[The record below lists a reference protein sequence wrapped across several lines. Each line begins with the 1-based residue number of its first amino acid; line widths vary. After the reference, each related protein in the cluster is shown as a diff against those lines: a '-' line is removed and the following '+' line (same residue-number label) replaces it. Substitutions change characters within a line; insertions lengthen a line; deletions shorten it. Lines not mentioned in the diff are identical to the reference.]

1 MHRLLK
7 MLLAF
12 ALITCLPIPC
22 CAQSAS
28 EKKAAQKAELKAE
41 LKAEELKNDASYI
54 CGEGWGDTYSS
65 ADQAALNDLIS
76 KISLHVSNSFQINEE
91 ELNTN
96 SGFDSKTAVTSVMNS
111 YAQATLTNT
120 NNLVISNA
128 PQTHVLR
135 YIKSSEVIKI
145 FDERKEK
152 VFDYV
157 RSAMRAEEKAK
168 IDDALR
174 NYYWAFA
181 MVRSLQYPNSVKM
194 DIDGEQRLLVTWI
207 PQQIEEIMSNL
218 STQIASKDGNDINL
232 FIKYK
237 NEPVTSIDYTYFDGQ
252 TWSNLYS
259 AKDGMGIVELRPGV
273 DVNSLQLKYEYEYA
287 DQCQIDKELESVMQ
301 LFKGTPFKNASVYI
315 SNLDK
320 KSAVSSEAR
329 KEFEK
334 SVKTES
340 AANLETLSKVND
352 EKQLAGIMNRV
363 VNAIKTRQ
371 YDSVNDCFSAD
382 GLEMYKKLLNYGQA
396 RLLGNPQFSF
406 YTMGKRVVCRSIPM
420 AFSFRNNK
428 RKFVEDVTFTFG
440 EDRKIEC
447 VAFGLGSQA
456 KTDIFDKGVGAWSDY
471 AKMVIATFLE
481 NYKTAFAL
489 KRLDYLE
496 SVFDD
501 NATIITGHVIK
512 RNPRL
517 SMEDQASTF
526 GDNKPLIKYTRQ
538 TKSEYLRKL
547 KMCFQSNQ
555 FINIRFAD
563 NDVVKMGAGGETYG
577 IQIKQDYY
585 SSNYGDHG
593 YLFLMVDFNDPEN
606 PSIKVRTWQPDRNPN
621 INSNLPRS
629 NRDWGI
635 IGPGNF

>member
-1 MHRLLK
+1 MHKTIWMIL
-7 MLLAF
+7 MLL
-12 ALITCLPIPC
+12 LPLTSL
-22 CAQSAS
+22 AQT
-28 EKKAAQKAELKAE
+28 
-41 LKAEELKNDASYI
+41 AEERAEQMKANAEYI
-54 CGEGWGDTYSS
+54 CGEGWGDTYNS
-65 ADQAALNDLIS
+65 ADQAALADLIS
-76 KISLHVSNSFQINEE
+76 KISLNISNSFEIKEE
-91 ELNTN
+91 EFNTN
-96 SGFDSKTAVTSVMNS
+96 SSFDSKTAITSVMNS

-120 NNLVISNA
+120 FNLVISNT

-135 YIKSSEVIKI
+135 YIRKSEVNKI

-194 DIDGEQRLLVTWI
+194 TIDGVQRLLVTWI

-218 STQIASKDGNDINL
+218 STKIASKDGNEINL

-237 NEPVTSIDYTYFDGQ
+237 GEPVTSLDYTYFDGQ

-273 DVNSLQLKYEYEYA
+273 EINSLQLKYEYEYA

-301 LFKGTPFKNASVYI
+301 LFKGTSFKNASVYI
-315 SNLDK
+315 NNLDK
-320 KSAVSSEAR
+320 KSAVSSEAK

-340 AANLETLSKVND
+340 AANLETLSKVEN
-352 EKQLAGIMNRV
+352 EKELAGIMTRII
-363 VNAIKTRQ
+363 NAIKAKD
-371 YDSVNDCFSAD
+371 YDSVSDCFSED

-396 RLLGNPQFSF
+396 RLLGDPQFSF

-420 AFSFRNNK
+420 AFSFKNNR
-428 RKFVEDVTFTFG
+428 RKFVEDITFTFD
-440 EDRKIEC
+440 ENKKIEY

-456 KTDIFDKGVGAWSDY
+456 KTDIFNKGVGAWSDY

-501 NATIITGHVIK
+501 NATIITGHIIK
-512 RNPRL
+512 KAPKVA
-517 SMEDQASTF
+517 MEGESF
-526 GDNKPLIKYTRQ
+526 INSNNKLIKYTRQ
-538 TKSEYLRKL
+538 TKSEYMRKL

-585 SSNYGDHG
+585 STNYGDHG
-593 YLFLMVDFNDPEN
+593 YLFLMVDFNDPDN

>member
-1 MHRLLK
+1 MHKTIWMIL
-7 MLLAF
+7 MLL
-12 ALITCLPIPC
+12 LPLTSL
-22 CAQSAS
+22 AQT
-28 EKKAAQKAELKAE
+28 
-41 LKAEELKNDASYI
+41 AEERAEQMKANAEYI
-54 CGEGWGDTYSS
+54 CGEGWGDTYNS
-65 ADQAALNDLIS
+65 ADQAALADLIS
-76 KISLHVSNSFQINEE
+76 KISLNISNSFEIKEE
-91 ELNTN
+91 EFNTN
-96 SGFDSKTAVTSVMNS
+96 SSFDSKTAITSVMNS

-120 NNLVISNA
+120 FNLVISNT

-135 YIKSSEVIKI
+135 YIRKSEVNKI

-194 DIDGEQRLLVTWI
+194 TIDGVQRLLVTWI

-218 STQIASKDGNDINL
+218 STKIASKDGNEINL

-237 NEPVTSIDYTYFDGQ
+237 GEPVTSLDYTYFDGQ

-273 DVNSLQLKYEYEYA
+273 EINSLQLKYEYEYA

-301 LFKGTPFKNASVYI
+301 LFKGTSFKNASVYI
-315 SNLDK
+315 NNLDK
-320 KSAVSSEAR
+320 KSAVSSEAK

-340 AANLETLSKVND
+340 AANLETLSKVEN
-352 EKQLAGIMNRV
+352 EKELAGIMTRV
-363 VNAIKTRQ
+363 INAIKAKD
-371 YDSVNDCFSAD
+371 YDSVSDCFSED

-396 RLLGNPQFSF
+396 RLLGDPQFSF

-420 AFSFRNNK
+420 AFSFKNNR
-428 RKFVEDVTFTFG
+428 RKFVEDVTFTFD
-440 EDRKIEC
+440 ENKKIEC

-456 KTDIFDKGVGAWSDY
+456 KTDIFNKGVGAWSDY

-501 NATIITGHVIK
+501 NATIITGHIIK
-512 RNPRL
+512 KAPKVA
-517 SMEDQASTF
+517 MEGESF
-526 GDNKPLIKYTRQ
+526 INSNNKLIKYTRQ
-538 TKSEYLRKL
+538 TKSEYMRKL

-577 IQIKQDYY
+577 IQIKQ
-585 SSNYGDHG
+585 
-593 YLFLMVDFNDPEN
+593 E
-606 PSIKVRTWQPDRNPN
+606 
-621 INSNLPRS
+621 
-629 NRDWGI
+629 
-635 IGPGNF
+635 IGRAHV

>member
-1 MHRLLK
+1 MHKTIWMIL
-7 MLLAF
+7 MLL
-12 ALITCLPIPC
+12 LPLTSL
-22 CAQSAS
+22 AQT
-28 EKKAAQKAELKAE
+28 
-41 LKAEELKNDASYI
+41 AEERAEQMKANAEYI
-54 CGEGWGDTYSS
+54 CGEGWGDTYNS
-65 ADQAALNDLIS
+65 ADQAALADLIS
-76 KISLHVSNSFQINEE
+76 KISLNISNSFEIKEE
-91 ELNTN
+91 EFNTN
-96 SGFDSKTAVTSVMNS
+96 SNFDSKTAIISVMNS

-120 NNLVISNA
+120 FNLVISNT

-135 YIKSSEVIKI
+135 YIRKSEVNKI

-157 RSAMRAEEKAK
+157 RSAMKAEEKAK

-194 DIDGEQRLLVTWI
+194 TIDGVQRLLVTWI

-218 STQIASKDGNDINL
+218 STKIASKDGNEINL

-237 NEPVTSIDYTYFDGQ
+237 GEPVTSLDYTYFDGQ

-273 DVNSLQLKYEYEYA
+273 EINSLQLKYEYEYA

-301 LFKGTPFKNASVYI
+301 LFKGTSFKNASVYI
-315 SNLDK
+315 NNLDK
-320 KSAVSSEAR
+320 KSAVSSEAK

-340 AANLETLSKVND
+340 AANLETLSKVEN
-352 EKQLAGIMNRV
+352 EKELAGIMTKV
-363 VNAIKTRQ
+363 INAIKAKD
-371 YDSVNDCFSAD
+371 YDSVSDCFSED

-396 RLLGNPQFSF
+396 QLLGDPQFSF

-420 AFSFRNNK
+420 AFSFKNNR
-428 RKFVEDVTFTFG
+428 RKFVEDVTFTFD
-440 EDRKIEC
+440 ENKKIEC

-456 KTDIFDKGVGAWSDY
+456 KTDIFNKGVGAWSDY

-501 NATIITGHVIK
+501 NATIITGHIIK
-512 RNPRL
+512 KAPKVA
-517 SMEDQASTF
+517 MEGESF
-526 GDNKPLIKYTRQ
+526 INSNNKLIKYTRQ
-538 TKSEYLRKL
+538 TKSEYMRKL

-585 SSNYGDHG
+585 STNYGDHG
-593 YLFLMVDFNDPEN
+593 YLFLMVDFNDPDN

>member
-1 MHRLLK
+1 MHK
-7 MLLAF
+7 ITWMLF
-12 ALITCLPIPC
+12 ALMTLTFSPLSSN
-22 CAQSAS
+22 AQTAA
-28 EKKAAQKAELKAE
+28 EKKAEMKG
-41 LKAEELKNDASYI
+41 EELKNNADYI
-54 CGEGWGDTYSS
+54 CGEGWADTYNS
-65 ADQAALNDLIS
+65 ADQAALADLIS
-76 KISLHVSNSFQINEE
+76 KISINVSNSFQINEE

-96 SGFDSKTAVTSVMNS
+96 NGLDSKTAVTSVMNS

-120 NNLVISNA
+120 NNLVISNS
-128 PQTHVLR
+128 PQAHVLR
-135 YIKSSEVIKI
+135 YIKRSEIAKI

-157 RSAMRAEEKAK
+157 RSAMRAEEKGK
-168 IDDALR
+168 VDDALR

-194 DIDGEQRLLVTWI
+194 DVDGQQRLLVTWI
-207 PQQIEEIMSNL
+207 PQQIEDIMSNL
-218 STQIASKDGNDINL
+218 SVKIASKDGDDINL
-232 FIKYK
+232 FFKYK
-237 NEPVTSIDYTYFDGQ
+237 GEPVTSLDYTYFDGQ

-259 AKDGMGIVELRPGV
+259 AKDGMGIVEMRPGI

-287 DQCQIDKELESVMQ
+287 DQCQIDKELESVMN
-301 LFKGTPFKNASVYI
+301 LFKGTPFKNATVYI
-315 SNLDK
+315 NNLDK
-320 KSAVSSEAR
+320 KSAVSSEA
-329 KEFEK
+329 KKDFEK

-340 AANLETLSKVND
+340 TANLADISKVED
-352 EKQLAGIMNRV
+352 EKQLANIMTKV
-363 VNAIKTRQ
+363 VNAIKTKN
-371 YDSVNDCFSAD
+371 YDSANDCFSAD
-382 GLEMYKKLLNYGQA
+382 GLEMYKKLLNYGKA
-396 RLLGNPQFSF
+396 RLLGDPQFSF
-406 YTMGKRVVCRSIPM
+406 YKMGKRVVCRSIPM
-420 AFSFRNNK
+420 AFSFQNNK
-428 RKFVEDVTFTFG
+428 RKFVEDVTFTFD
-440 EDRKIEC
+440 ENKKIEC

-456 KTDIFDKGVGAWSDY
+456 KTDIFNKGVGAWSDY

-501 NATIITGHVIK
+501 NATIITGHIIK
-512 RNPRL
+512 RNPKL
-517 SMEDQASTF
+517 NIEGQTATF

-585 SSNYGDHG
+585 STNYGDHG

>member
-1 MHRLLK
+1 MHKTIWMIL
-7 MLLAF
+7 MLL
-12 ALITCLPIPC
+12 LPLTSL
-22 CAQSAS
+22 AQT
-28 EKKAAQKAELKAE
+28 
-41 LKAEELKNDASYI
+41 AEERAEQMKANAEYI
-54 CGEGWGDTYSS
+54 CGEGLGDTYNS
-65 ADQAALNDLIS
+65 ADQAALADLIS
-76 KISLHVSNSFQINEE
+76 KISLNISNSFEIKEE
-91 ELNTN
+91 EFNTN
-96 SGFDSKTAVTSVMNS
+96 SSFDSKTAITSVMNS

-120 NNLVISNA
+120 FNLVISNT

-135 YIKSSEVIKI
+135 YIRKSEVNKI

-194 DIDGEQRLLVTWI
+194 TIDGVQRLLVTWI
-207 PQQIEEIMSNL
+207 PQQIDEIMSNL
-218 STQIASKDGNDINL
+218 STKIASKDGNEINL

-237 NEPVTSIDYTYFDGQ
+237 GEPVTSLDYTYFDGQ

-273 DVNSLQLKYEYEYA
+273 EINSLQLKYEYEYA

-301 LFKGTPFKNASVYI
+301 LFKGTSFKNASVYI
-315 SNLDK
+315 NNLDK
-320 KSAVSSEAR
+320 KSAVSSEAK

-340 AANLETLSKVND
+340 AANLETLSKVEN
-352 EKQLAGIMNRV
+352 EKELAGIMTRV
-363 VNAIKTRQ
+363 INAIKAKD
-371 YDSVNDCFSAD
+371 YDSVSDCFSED

-396 RLLGNPQFSF
+396 RLLGDPQFSF

-420 AFSFRNNK
+420 AFSFKNNR
-428 RKFVEDVTFTFG
+428 RKFVEDVTFTFD
-440 EDRKIEC
+440 ENKKIEC

-456 KTDIFDKGVGAWSDY
+456 KTDIFNKGVGAWSDY

-501 NATIITGHVIK
+501 NATIITGHIIK
-512 RNPRL
+512 KAPKVA
-517 SMEDQASTF
+517 MEGESF
-526 GDNKPLIKYTRQ
+526 INSNNKLIKYTRQ
-538 TKSEYLRKL
+538 TKSEYMRKL

-585 SSNYGDHG
+585 STNYGDHG
-593 YLFLMVDFNDPEN
+593 YLFLMVDFNDPDN

>member
-1 MHRLLK
+1 MHKTIWMIL
-7 MLLAF
+7 MLL
-12 ALITCLPIPC
+12 LPLTSL
-22 CAQSAS
+22 AQT
-28 EKKAAQKAELKAE
+28 
-41 LKAEELKNDASYI
+41 AEERAEQMKANAEYI
-54 CGEGWGDTYSS
+54 CGEGWGDTYNS
-65 ADQAALNDLIS
+65 ADQAALADLIS
-76 KISLHVSNSFQINEE
+76 KISLNISNSFEIKEE
-91 ELNTN
+91 EFNTN
-96 SGFDSKTAVTSVMNS
+96 SSFDSKTAITSVMNS

-120 NNLVISNA
+120 FNLVISNT

-135 YIKSSEVIKI
+135 YIRKSEVNKI

-194 DIDGEQRLLVTWI
+194 TIDGVQRLLVTWI

-218 STQIASKDGNDINL
+218 STKIASKDGNEINL

-237 NEPVTSIDYTYFDGQ
+237 GEPVTSLDYTYFDGQ

-301 LFKGTPFKNASVYI
+301 LFKGTSFKNASVYI
-315 SNLDK
+315 NNLDK
-320 KSAVSSEAR
+320 KSAVSSEAK

-340 AANLETLSKVND
+340 AANLETLSKVEN
-352 EKQLAGIMNRV
+352 EKELAGIMTRV
-363 VNAIKTRQ
+363 INAIKAKD
-371 YDSVNDCFSAD
+371 YDSVSDCFSEN

-396 RLLGNPQFSF
+396 RLLGDPQFSF

-420 AFSFRNNK
+420 AFSFKNNR
-428 RKFVEDVTFTFG
+428 RKFVEDVTFTFD
-440 EDRKIEC
+440 ENKKIEC

-456 KTDIFDKGVGAWSDY
+456 KTDIFNKGVGAWSDY

-501 NATIITGHVIK
+501 NATIITGHIIK
-512 RNPRL
+512 KAPKVAIEGESFIN
-517 SMEDQASTF
+517 SN
-526 GDNKPLIKYTRQ
+526 NKLIKYTRQ
-538 TKSEYLRKL
+538 TKSEYMRKL

-585 SSNYGDHG
+585 STNYGDHG
-593 YLFLMVDFNDPEN
+593 YLFLMVDFNDPDN

>member
-1 MHRLLK
+1 MHKTIWMIL
-7 MLLAF
+7 MLL
-12 ALITCLPIPC
+12 LPLTSL
-22 CAQSAS
+22 AQT
-28 EKKAAQKAELKAE
+28 
-41 LKAEELKNDASYI
+41 AEERAEQMKANAEYI
-54 CGEGWGDTYSS
+54 CGEGWGDTYNS
-65 ADQAALNDLIS
+65 ADQAALADLIS
-76 KISLHVSNSFQINEE
+76 KISLNISNSFEIKEE
-91 ELNTN
+91 EFNTN
-96 SGFDSKTAVTSVMNS
+96 SSFDSKTAITSVMNS

-120 NNLVISNA
+120 FNLVISNT

-135 YIKSSEVIKI
+135 YIRKSEVNKI
-145 FDERKEK
+145 FNERKEK

-194 DIDGEQRLLVTWI
+194 TIDGVQRLLVTWI

-218 STQIASKDGNDINL
+218 STKIASKDGNEINL

-237 NEPVTSIDYTYFDGQ
+237 GEPVTSLDYTYFDGQ

-273 DVNSLQLKYEYEYA
+273 EINSLQLKYEYEYA

-301 LFKGTPFKNASVYI
+301 LFKGTSFKNASVYI
-315 SNLDK
+315 NNLDK
-320 KSAVSSEAR
+320 KSAVSSEAK

-340 AANLETLSKVND
+340 AANLETLSKVEN
-352 EKQLAGIMNRV
+352 EKELAGIMTRV
-363 VNAIKTRQ
+363 INAIKAKD
-371 YDSVNDCFSAD
+371 YDSVSDCFSED

-396 RLLGNPQFSF
+396 RLLGDPQFSF

-420 AFSFRNNK
+420 AFSFKNNR
-428 RKFVEDVTFTFG
+428 RKFVEDVTFTFD
-440 EDRKIEC
+440 ENKKIEC

-456 KTDIFDKGVGAWSDY
+456 KTDIFNKGVGAWSDY

-501 NATIITGHVIK
+501 NATIITGHIIK
-512 RNPRL
+512 KAPKVA
-517 SMEDQASTF
+517 MEGESF
-526 GDNKPLIKYTRQ
+526 INSNNKLIKYTRQ
-538 TKSEYLRKL
+538 TKSEYMRKL

-585 SSNYGDHG
+585 STNYGDHG
-593 YLFLMVDFNDPEN
+593 YLFLMVDFNDPDN

>member
-1 MHRLLK
+1 MHKLLYV
-7 MLLAF
+7 LFATLA
-12 ALITCLPIPC
+12 LTSMPQTTL
-22 CAQSAS
+22 AQTHS
-28 EKKAAQKAELKAE
+28 EKKAMEKVA
-41 LKAEELKNDASYI
+41 LKAEELKNDVDYL
-54 CGEGWGDTYSS
+54 CGEGWGDTYS
-65 ADQAALNDLIS
+65 AAAQAALTDLIS
-76 KISLHVSNSFQINEE
+76 KISVNVSSSFQINEE

-96 SGFDSKTAVTSVMNS
+96 AGFDSKSAVTSVMKS

-120 NNLVISNA
+120 NNLVLSNQ
-128 PQTHVLR
+128 PQAHVLR
-135 YIKSSEVIKI
+135 YIKSSEIVKI
-145 FDERKEK
+145 FNDRKEK

-157 RSAMRAEEKAK
+157 RSAMRAEEKGK

-181 MVRSLQYPNSVKM
+181 MVRSLQYPNNVKM
-194 DIDGEQRLLVTWI
+194 DVDGEQRLLVTWI
-207 PQQIEEIMSNL
+207 PQQMEEIMGNL
-218 STQIASKDGNDINL
+218 STNIASRDGDELSL

-237 NEPVTSIDYTYFDGQ
+237 GKPVTSLDYTYFDGQ

-287 DQCQIDKELESVMQ
+287 DQCQIDKELESVMN
-301 LFKGTPFKNASVYI
+301 LFKGTFFKNATVYI
-315 SNLDK
+315 NNIDK
-320 KSAVSSEAR
+320 KSAVSTEAK

-340 AANLETLSKVND
+340 IANLQALGKVAD
-352 EKQLAGIMNRV
+352 EKQLANIMTKV
-363 VNAIKTRQ
+363 VNAIKTKQ
-371 YDSVNDCFSAD
+371 YDSANDCFSAD

-396 RLLGNPQFSF
+396 RLLGNPQFAF

-420 AFSFRNNK
+420 AFSFQNNK
-428 RKFVEDVTFTFG
+428 RKFVEDVTFTFD
-440 EDRKIEC
+440 ENKKIEC

-512 RNPRL
+512 RNPKL
-517 SMEDQASTF
+517 SIEGQASTF

-585 SSNYGDHG
+585 STNYGDHG

>member
-1 MHRLLK
+1 MHKTIWMIL
-7 MLLAF
+7 MLL
-12 ALITCLPIPC
+12 LPLTSL
-22 CAQSAS
+22 AQT
-28 EKKAAQKAELKAE
+28 
-41 LKAEELKNDASYI
+41 AEERAEQMKANAKYI
-54 CGEGWGDTYSS
+54 CGEGWGDTYNS
-65 ADQAALNDLIS
+65 ADQAALADLIS
-76 KISLHVSNSFQINEE
+76 KISLNISNSFEIKEE
-91 ELNTN
+91 EFNTN
-96 SGFDSKTAVTSVMNS
+96 SSFDSKTAIISVMNS

-120 NNLVISNA
+120 FNLVISNT

-135 YIKSSEVIKI
+135 YIRKSEVNKI

-194 DIDGEQRLLVTWI
+194 TIDGVQRLLVTWI

-218 STQIASKDGNDINL
+218 STKIASKDGNEINL

-237 NEPVTSIDYTYFDGQ
+237 GEPVTSLDYTYFDGQ

-273 DVNSLQLKYEYEYA
+273 EINSLQLKYEYEYA

-301 LFKGTPFKNASVYI
+301 LFKGTSFKNASVYI
-315 SNLDK
+315 NNLDK
-320 KSAVSSEAR
+320 KSTVSSEAK

-340 AANLETLSKVND
+340 AANLETLSKVEN
-352 EKQLAGIMNRV
+352 EKELAGIMTRV
-363 VNAIKTRQ
+363 INAIKAKD
-371 YDSVNDCFSAD
+371 YDSVSDCFSED

-396 RLLGNPQFSF
+396 RLLGDPQFSF

-420 AFSFRNNK
+420 AFSFKNNR
-428 RKFVEDVTFTFG
+428 RKFVEDVTFTFD
-440 EDRKIEC
+440 ENKKIEC

-456 KTDIFDKGVGAWSDY
+456 KTDIFNKGVGAWSDY

-501 NATIITGHVIK
+501 NATIITGHIIK
-512 RNPRL
+512 KAPKVA
-517 SMEDQASTF
+517 MEGESF
-526 GDNKPLIKYTRQ
+526 INSNNKLIKYTRQ
-538 TKSEYLRKL
+538 TKSEYMRKL

-585 SSNYGDHG
+585 STNYGDHG
-593 YLFLMVDFNDPEN
+593 YLFLMVDFNDPDN

>member
-1 MHRLLK
+1 
-7 MLLAF
+7 MLMLSF
-12 ALITCLPIPC
+12 TCS
-22 CAQSAS
+22 AQNTA
-28 EKKAAQKAELKAE
+28 KDKAEQIKG
-41 LKAEELKNDASYI
+41 NDAYL
-54 CGEGWGDTYSS
+54 CGEGWGDTYNS
-65 ADQAALNDLIS
+65 ADQAALADLIS
-76 KISLHVSNSFQINEE
+76 KISLNISSSFEIKEE

-96 SGFDSKTAVTSVMNS
+96 SGFDSNTAVTSVMNS

-120 NNLVISNA
+120 DNLVISNS

-135 YIKSSEVIKI
+135 YIRRSEINKI

-157 RSAMRAEEKAK
+157 RSAMRAEEKGK

-194 DIDGEQRLLVTWI
+194 TVNGEQRLLVTWI
-207 PQQIEEIMSNL
+207 PQQMQEIMSNI
-218 STQIASKDGNDINL
+218 STKIASKDGNDINL

-237 NEPVTSIDYTYFDGQ
+237 GEPVSSLDYTYFDGQ

-259 AKDGMGIVELRPGV
+259 AKDGMGIVELRPDV
-273 DVNSLQLKYEYEYA
+273 DINSLQLKYEYEYA
-287 DQCQIDKELESVMQ
+287 DQAQIDKELESVMH
-301 LFKGTPFKNASVYI
+301 LFKGTPFKNATAYI
-315 SNLDK
+315 NNLDK
-320 KSAVSSEAR
+320 KSAVSSEA
-329 KEFEK
+329 KKDFEK
-334 SVKTES
+334 TVKTES
-340 AANLETLSKVND
+340 AANLEDLSKVED
-352 EKQLAGIMNRV
+352 EKTLANIMGKV
-363 VNAIKTRQ
+363 INAIKTKN
-371 YDSVNDCFSAD
+371 YNSADDCFSED
-382 GLEMYKKLLNYGQA
+382 GLEMYRKLLNYGQA
-396 RLLGNPQFSF
+396 RILGNPQFSF
-406 YTMGKRVVCRSIPM
+406 YKMGKRVVCRSIPM
-420 AFSFRNNK
+420 AFSFKNNK
-428 RKFVEDVTFTFG
+428 RKFVEDVTFTFD
-440 EDRKIEC
+440 ENKKIEC
-447 VAFGLGSQA
+447 VAFGLGNQA
-456 KTDIFDKGVGAWSDY
+456 KTDIFNKGVGAWSDY

-512 RNPRL
+512 KNPKL
-517 SMEDQASTF
+517 DVENQSAVF

-555 FINIRFAD
+555 FINVRFAD

-585 SSNYGDHG
+585 STNYGDQG

-606 PSIKVRTWQPDRNPN
+606 PSIKVRTWQPERNPD

>member
-1 MHRLLK
+1 MHKTIWMILL
-7 MLLAF
+7 LL
-12 ALITCLPIPC
+12 LPLTSL
-22 CAQSAS
+22 AQT
-28 EKKAAQKAELKAE
+28 
-41 LKAEELKNDASYI
+41 AEERAEQMKANAEYI
-54 CGEGWGDTYSS
+54 CGEGWGDTYNS
-65 ADQAALNDLIS
+65 ADQAALADLIS
-76 KISLHVSNSFQINEE
+76 KISLNISNSFEIKEE
-91 ELNTN
+91 EFNTN
-96 SGFDSKTAVTSVMNS
+96 SSFDSKTAITSVMNS

-120 NNLVISNA
+120 FNLVISNT

-135 YIKSSEVIKI
+135 YIRKSEVNKI

-194 DIDGEQRLLVTWI
+194 TIDGVQRLLVTWI

-218 STQIASKDGNDINL
+218 STKIASKDGNEINL

-237 NEPVTSIDYTYFDGQ
+237 GEPVTSLDYTYFDGQ

-301 LFKGTPFKNASVYI
+301 LFKGTSFKNASVYI
-315 SNLDK
+315 NNLDK
-320 KSAVSSEAR
+320 KSAVSSEAK

-340 AANLETLSKVND
+340 AANLETLSKVEN
-352 EKQLAGIMNRV
+352 EKELAGIMTRV
-363 VNAIKTRQ
+363 INAIKAKD
-371 YDSVNDCFSAD
+371 YDSVSDCFSED

-396 RLLGNPQFSF
+396 RLLGDPQFSF

-420 AFSFRNNK
+420 AFSFKNNR
-428 RKFVEDVTFTFG
+428 RKFVEDVTFTFD
-440 EDRKIEC
+440 ENKKIEC

-456 KTDIFDKGVGAWSDY
+456 KTDIFNKGVGAWSDY

-501 NATIITGHVIK
+501 NATIITGHIIK
-512 RNPRL
+512 KAPKVA
-517 SMEDQASTF
+517 MEGESF
-526 GDNKPLIKYTRQ
+526 INSNNKLIKYTRQ
-538 TKSEYLRKL
+538 TKSEYMRKL

-585 SSNYGDHG
+585 STNYGDHG
-593 YLFLMVDFNDPEN
+593 YLFLMVDFNDPDN

>member
-1 MHRLLK
+1 MHKTIWMIL
-7 MLLAF
+7 MLL
-12 ALITCLPIPC
+12 LPLTSL
-22 CAQSAS
+22 AQT
-28 EKKAAQKAELKAE
+28 
-41 LKAEELKNDASYI
+41 AEERAEQMKANAEYI
-54 CGEGWGDTYSS
+54 CGEGWGDTYNS
-65 ADQAALNDLIS
+65 ADQAALADLIS
-76 KISLHVSNSFQINEE
+76 KISLNISNSFEIKEE
-91 ELNTN
+91 EFNTN
-96 SGFDSKTAVTSVMNS
+96 SSFDSKTAIISVMNS

-120 NNLVISNA
+120 FNLVISNT

-135 YIKSSEVIKI
+135 YIRKSEVNKI

-194 DIDGEQRLLVTWI
+194 TIDGVQRLLVTWI

-218 STQIASKDGNDINL
+218 STKIASKDGNEINL

-237 NEPVTSIDYTYFDGQ
+237 GEPVTSLDYTYFDGQ

-273 DVNSLQLKYEYEYA
+273 EINSLQLKYEYEYA

-301 LFKGTPFKNASVYI
+301 LFKGTSFKNASVYI
-315 SNLDK
+315 NNLDK
-320 KSAVSSEAR
+320 KSAVSSEAK

-340 AANLETLSKVND
+340 AANLETLSKVEN
-352 EKQLAGIMNRV
+352 EKELAGIMTKV
-363 VNAIKTRQ
+363 INAIKAKD
-371 YDSVNDCFSAD
+371 YDSVSDCFSED
-382 GLEMYKKLLNYGQA
+382 GREMYKKLLNYGQA
-396 RLLGNPQFSF
+396 RLLGDPQFSF

-420 AFSFRNNK
+420 AFSFKNNR
-428 RKFVEDVTFTFG
+428 RKFVEDVTFTFD
-440 EDRKIEC
+440 ENKKIEC

-456 KTDIFDKGVGAWSDY
+456 KTDIFNKGVGAWSDY

-501 NATIITGHVIK
+501 NATIITGHIIK
-512 RNPRL
+512 KAPKVA
-517 SMEDQASTF
+517 MEGESF
-526 GDNKPLIKYTRQ
+526 INSNNKLIKYTRQ
-538 TKSEYLRKL
+538 TKSEYMRKL

-585 SSNYGDHG
+585 STNYGDHG
-593 YLFLMVDFNDPEN
+593 YLFLMVDFNDPDN

>member
-1 MHRLLK
+1 MHKTIWMILMFLLP
-7 MLLAF
+7 LTSLAQ
-12 ALITCLPIPC
+12 T
-22 CAQSAS
+22 
-28 EKKAAQKAELKAE
+28 
-41 LKAEELKNDASYI
+41 AEERAEQMKANAEYI
-54 CGEGWGDTYSS
+54 CGEGWGDTYNS
-65 ADQAALNDLIS
+65 ADQAALADLIS
-76 KISLHVSNSFQINEE
+76 KISLNISNSFEIKEE
-91 ELNTN
+91 EFNTN
-96 SGFDSKTAVTSVMNS
+96 SSFDSKTAITSVMNS

-120 NNLVISNA
+120 FNLVISNT

-135 YIKSSEVIKI
+135 YIRKSEVNKI

-194 DIDGEQRLLVTWI
+194 TIDGVQRLLVTWI

-218 STQIASKDGNDINL
+218 STKIASKDGNEINL

-237 NEPVTSIDYTYFDGQ
+237 GEPVTSLDYTYFDGQ

-273 DVNSLQLKYEYEYA
+273 EINSLQLKYEYEYA
-287 DQCQIDKELESVMQ
+287 DQCQIDKEQESVMQ
-301 LFKGTPFKNASVYI
+301 LFKGTSFKNASVYI
-315 SNLDK
+315 NNLDK
-320 KSAVSSEAR
+320 KSAVSSEAK

-340 AANLETLSKVND
+340 AANLETLSKVEN
-352 EKQLAGIMNRV
+352 EKELAGIMTRV
-363 VNAIKTRQ
+363 INAIKAKD
-371 YDSVNDCFSAD
+371 YDSVSDCFSED
-382 GLEMYKKLLNYGQA
+382 GLEMYKKLLNYGKA
-396 RLLGNPQFSF
+396 RLLGDPQFSF

-420 AFSFRNNK
+420 AFSFKNNR
-428 RKFVEDVTFTFG
+428 RKFVEDVTFTFD
-440 EDRKIEC
+440 ENKKIEC

-456 KTDIFDKGVGAWSDY
+456 KTDIFNKGVGAWSDY

-501 NATIITGHVIK
+501 NATIITGHIIK
-512 RNPRL
+512 KAPKVA
-517 SMEDQASTF
+517 MEGESF
-526 GDNKPLIKYTRQ
+526 INSNNKLIKYTRQ
-538 TKSEYLRKL
+538 TKSEYMRKL

-585 SSNYGDHG
+585 STNYGDHG
-593 YLFLMVDFNDPEN
+593 YLFLMVDFNDPDN

>member
-1 MHRLLK
+1 MHKTIWMIL
-7 MLLAF
+7 MLL
-12 ALITCLPIPC
+12 LPLTSL
-22 CAQSAS
+22 AQT
-28 EKKAAQKAELKAE
+28 
-41 LKAEELKNDASYI
+41 AEERAEQMKANAEYI
-54 CGEGWGDTYSS
+54 CGEGWGDTYNS
-65 ADQAALNDLIS
+65 ADQAALADLIS
-76 KISLHVSNSFQINEE
+76 KISLNISNSFEIKEE
-91 ELNTN
+91 EFNTN
-96 SGFDSKTAVTSVMNS
+96 SSFDSKTAIISVMNS

-120 NNLVISNA
+120 FNLVISNT

-135 YIKSSEVIKI
+135 YIRKSEVNKI

-194 DIDGEQRLLVTWI
+194 TIDGVQRLLVTWI

-218 STQIASKDGNDINL
+218 STKIASKDGNEINL

-237 NEPVTSIDYTYFDGQ
+237 GEPVTSLDYTYFDGQ

-273 DVNSLQLKYEYEYA
+273 EINSLQLKYEYEYA

-301 LFKGTPFKNASVYI
+301 LFKGTSFKNASVYI
-315 SNLDK
+315 NNLDK
-320 KSAVSSEAR
+320 KSAVSSEAK

-340 AANLETLSKVND
+340 AANLETLSKVEN
-352 EKQLAGIMNRV
+352 EKELAGIMTRV
-363 VNAIKTRQ
+363 INAIKAKD
-371 YDSVNDCFSAD
+371 YDSVSDCFSED

-396 RLLGNPQFSF
+396 RLLGDPQFSF

-420 AFSFRNNK
+420 AFSFKNNR
-428 RKFVEDVTFTFG
+428 RKFVEDVTFTFD
-440 EDRKIEC
+440 ENKKIEC

-456 KTDIFDKGVGAWSDY
+456 KTDIFNKGVGAWSDY

-501 NATIITGHVIK
+501 NATIITGHIIK
-512 RNPRL
+512 KAPKVA
-517 SMEDQASTF
+517 MEGESF
-526 GDNKPLIKYTRQ
+526 INSNNKLIKYTRQ
-538 TKSEYLRKL
+538 TKSEYMRKL

-585 SSNYGDHG
+585 STNYGDHG
-593 YLFLMVDFNDPEN
+593 YLFLMVDFNDLDN

>member
-1 MHRLLK
+1 MHKTIWMIL
-7 MLLAF
+7 MLL
-12 ALITCLPIPC
+12 LPLTSL
-22 CAQSAS
+22 AQT
-28 EKKAAQKAELKAE
+28 
-41 LKAEELKNDASYI
+41 AEERAEQMKANAEYI
-54 CGEGWGDTYSS
+54 CGEGWGDTYNS
-65 ADQAALNDLIS
+65 ADQAALADLIS
-76 KISLHVSNSFQINEE
+76 KISLNISNSFEIKEE
-91 ELNTN
+91 EFNTN
-96 SGFDSKTAVTSVMNS
+96 SSFDSKTAIISVMNS

-120 NNLVISNA
+120 FNLVISNT

-135 YIKSSEVIKI
+135 YIRKSEVNKI

-194 DIDGEQRLLVTWI
+194 TIDGVQRLLVTWI

-218 STQIASKDGNDINL
+218 STKIASKDGNEINL

-237 NEPVTSIDYTYFDGQ
+237 GEPVTSLDYTYFDGQ

-273 DVNSLQLKYEYEYA
+273 EINSLQLKYEYEYA

-301 LFKGTPFKNASVYI
+301 LFKGTSFKNASVYI
-315 SNLDK
+315 NNLDK
-320 KSAVSSEAR
+320 KSTVSSEAK

-340 AANLETLSKVND
+340 AANLETLSKVEN
-352 EKQLAGIMNRV
+352 EKELAGIMTKV
-363 VNAIKTRQ
+363 INAIKAKD
-371 YDSVNDCFSAD
+371 YDSVSDCFSED

-396 RLLGNPQFSF
+396 RLLGDPQFSF

-420 AFSFRNNK
+420 AFSFKNNR
-428 RKFVEDVTFTFG
+428 RKFVEDVTFTFD
-440 EDRKIEC
+440 ENKKIEC

-456 KTDIFDKGVGAWSDY
+456 KTDIFNKGVGAWSDY

-501 NATIITGHVIK
+501 NATIITGHIIK
-512 RNPRL
+512 KAPKVA
-517 SMEDQASTF
+517 MEGESF
-526 GDNKPLIKYTRQ
+526 INSNNKLIKYTRQ
-538 TKSEYLRKL
+538 TKSEYMRKL

-585 SSNYGDHG
+585 STNYGDHG
-593 YLFLMVDFNDPEN
+593 YLFLMVDFNDPDN

>member
-1 MHRLLK
+1 MHKTIWMIL
-7 MLLAF
+7 MLL
-12 ALITCLPIPC
+12 LPLTSL
-22 CAQSAS
+22 AQT
-28 EKKAAQKAELKAE
+28 
-41 LKAEELKNDASYI
+41 AEERAEQMKANAEYI
-54 CGEGWGDTYSS
+54 CGEGWGDTYNS
-65 ADQAALNDLIS
+65 ADQAALADLIS
-76 KISLHVSNSFQINEE
+76 KISLNISNSFEIKEE
-91 ELNTN
+91 EFNTN
-96 SGFDSKTAVTSVMNS
+96 SSFDSKTAITSVMNS

-120 NNLVISNA
+120 FNLVISNT

-135 YIKSSEVIKI
+135 YIRKSEVNKI

-194 DIDGEQRLLVTWI
+194 TIDGVQRLLVTWI

-218 STQIASKDGNDINL
+218 STKIASKDGNEINL

-237 NEPVTSIDYTYFDGQ
+237 DEPVTSLDYTYFDGQ

-273 DVNSLQLKYEYEYA
+273 EINSLQLKYEYEYA

-301 LFKGTPFKNASVYI
+301 LFKGTSFKNASVYI
-315 SNLDK
+315 NNLDK
-320 KSAVSSEAR
+320 KSAVSSEAK

-340 AANLETLSKVND
+340 AANLETLSKVEN
-352 EKQLAGIMNRV
+352 EKELAGIMTRV
-363 VNAIKTRQ
+363 INAIKAKD
-371 YDSVNDCFSAD
+371 YDSVSDCFSED

-396 RLLGNPQFSF
+396 RLLGDPQFSF

-420 AFSFRNNK
+420 AFSFKNNR
-428 RKFVEDVTFTFG
+428 RKFVEDVTFTFD
-440 EDRKIEC
+440 ENKKIEC

-456 KTDIFDKGVGAWSDY
+456 KTDIFNKGVGAWSDY

-501 NATIITGHVIK
+501 NATIITGHIIK
-512 RNPRL
+512 KAPKVA
-517 SMEDQASTF
+517 MEGESF
-526 GDNKPLIKYTRQ
+526 INSNNKLIKYTRQ
-538 TKSEYLRKL
+538 TKSEYMRKL

-585 SSNYGDHG
+585 STNYGDHG
-593 YLFLMVDFNDPEN
+593 YLFLMVDFNDPDN

>member
-1 MHRLLK
+1 MHKTIWMIL
-7 MLLAF
+7 MLL
-12 ALITCLPIPC
+12 LPLTSL
-22 CAQSAS
+22 AQT
-28 EKKAAQKAELKAE
+28 
-41 LKAEELKNDASYI
+41 AEERAEQMKANAEYI
-54 CGEGWGDTYSS
+54 CGEGWGDTYNS
-65 ADQAALNDLIS
+65 ADQAALADLIS
-76 KISLHVSNSFQINEE
+76 KISLNISNSFEIKEE
-91 ELNTN
+91 EFNTN
-96 SGFDSKTAVTSVMNS
+96 SSFDSKTAIISVMNS

-120 NNLVISNA
+120 FNLVISNT

-135 YIKSSEVIKI
+135 YIRKSEVNKI

-194 DIDGEQRLLVTWI
+194 TIDGVQRLLVTWI

-218 STQIASKDGNDINL
+218 STKIASKDGNEINL

-237 NEPVTSIDYTYFDGQ
+237 GEPVTSLDYTYFDGQ

-273 DVNSLQLKYEYEYA
+273 EINSLQLKYEYEYA

-301 LFKGTPFKNASVYI
+301 LFKGTSFKNASVYI
-315 SNLDK
+315 NNLDK
-320 KSAVSSEAR
+320 KSTVSSEAK

-340 AANLETLSKVND
+340 AANLETLSKVEN
-352 EKQLAGIMNRV
+352 EKELAGIMTRV
-363 VNAIKTRQ
+363 INAIKAKD
-371 YDSVNDCFSAD
+371 YDSVSDCFSED

-396 RLLGNPQFSF
+396 RLLGDPQFSF

-420 AFSFRNNK
+420 AFSFKNNR
-428 RKFVEDVTFTFG
+428 RKFVEDVTFTFD
-440 EDRKIEC
+440 ENKKIEC
-447 VAFGLGSQA
+447 VAFGLGNQA
-456 KTDIFDKGVGAWSDY
+456 KTDIFNKGVGAWSDY

-501 NATIITGHVIK
+501 NATIITGHIIK
-512 RNPRL
+512 KAPKVA
-517 SMEDQASTF
+517 MEGESF
-526 GDNKPLIKYTRQ
+526 INSNNKLIKYTRQ
-538 TKSEYLRKL
+538 TKSEYMRKL

-585 SSNYGDHG
+585 STNYGDHG
-593 YLFLMVDFNDPEN
+593 YLFLMVDFNDLDN

>member
-1 MHRLLK
+1 MHKTIWMIL
-7 MLLAF
+7 MLL
-12 ALITCLPIPC
+12 LPLTSL
-22 CAQSAS
+22 AQT
-28 EKKAAQKAELKAE
+28 
-41 LKAEELKNDASYI
+41 AEERAEQMKANAEYI
-54 CGEGWGDTYSS
+54 CGEGWGDTYNS
-65 ADQAALNDLIS
+65 ADQAALADLIS
-76 KISLHVSNSFQINEE
+76 KISLNISNSFEIKEE
-91 ELNTN
+91 EFNTN
-96 SGFDSKTAVTSVMNS
+96 SSFDSKTAITSVMNS

-120 NNLVISNA
+120 FNLVISNT

-135 YIKSSEVIKI
+135 YIRKSEVNKI

-194 DIDGEQRLLVTWI
+194 TIDGVQRLLVTWI

-218 STQIASKDGNDINL
+218 STKIASKDGNEINL

-237 NEPVTSIDYTYFDGQ
+237 GEPVTSLDYTYFDGQ

-273 DVNSLQLKYEYEYA
+273 EINSLQLKYEYEYA

-301 LFKGTPFKNASVYI
+301 LFKGTSFKNASVYI
-315 SNLDK
+315 NNLDK
-320 KSAVSSEAR
+320 KSAVSSEAK

-340 AANLETLSKVND
+340 AANLETLSKVEN
-352 EKQLAGIMNRV
+352 EKELADIMTRV
-363 VNAIKTRQ
+363 INAIKAKD
-371 YDSVNDCFSAD
+371 YDSVSDCFSED

-396 RLLGNPQFSF
+396 RLLGDPQFSF

-420 AFSFRNNK
+420 AFSFKNNR
-428 RKFVEDVTFTFG
+428 RKFVEDVTFTFD
-440 EDRKIEC
+440 ENKKIEC

-456 KTDIFDKGVGAWSDY
+456 KTDIFNKGVGAWSDY

-501 NATIITGHVIK
+501 NATIITGHIIK
-512 RNPRL
+512 KAPKVA
-517 SMEDQASTF
+517 MEGESF
-526 GDNKPLIKYTRQ
+526 INSNNKLIKYTRQ
-538 TKSEYLRKL
+538 TKSEYMRKL

-585 SSNYGDHG
+585 STNYGDHG
-593 YLFLMVDFNDPEN
+593 YLFLMVDFNDPDN

>member
-1 MHRLLK
+1 MHKTIWMIL
-7 MLLAF
+7 MLL
-12 ALITCLPIPC
+12 LPLTSL
-22 CAQSAS
+22 AQT
-28 EKKAAQKAELKAE
+28 
-41 LKAEELKNDASYI
+41 AEERAEQMKANAEYI
-54 CGEGWGDTYSS
+54 CGEGWGDTYNS
-65 ADQAALNDLIS
+65 ADQAALADLIS
-76 KISLHVSNSFQINEE
+76 KISLNISNSFEIKEE
-91 ELNTN
+91 EFNTN
-96 SGFDSKTAVTSVMNS
+96 SSFDSKTAITSVMNS

-120 NNLVISNA
+120 FNLVISNT

-135 YIKSSEVIKI
+135 YIRKSEVNKI

-194 DIDGEQRLLVTWI
+194 TIDGVQRLLVTWI

-218 STQIASKDGNDINL
+218 STKIASKDGNEINL

-237 NEPVTSIDYTYFDGQ
+237 GEPVTSLDYTYFDGQ

-273 DVNSLQLKYEYEYA
+273 EINSLQLKYEYEYA

-301 LFKGTPFKNASVYI
+301 LFKGTSFKNASVYI
-315 SNLDK
+315 NNLDK
-320 KSAVSSEAR
+320 KSAVSSEAK

-334 SVKTES
+334 SVKAES
-340 AANLETLSKVND
+340 AANLETLSKVEN
-352 EKQLAGIMNRV
+352 EKELAGIMTRV
-363 VNAIKTRQ
+363 INAIKAKD
-371 YDSVNDCFSAD
+371 YDSVSDCFSED

-396 RLLGNPQFSF
+396 RLLGDPQFSF

-420 AFSFRNNK
+420 AFSFKNNR
-428 RKFVEDVTFTFG
+428 RKFVEDVTFTFD
-440 EDRKIEC
+440 ENKKIEC

-456 KTDIFDKGVGAWSDY
+456 KTDIFNKGVGAWSDY

-501 NATIITGHVIK
+501 NATIITGHIIK
-512 RNPRL
+512 KAPKVA
-517 SMEDQASTF
+517 MEGESF
-526 GDNKPLIKYTRQ
+526 INSNNKLIKYTRQ
-538 TKSEYLRKL
+538 TKSEYMRKL

-585 SSNYGDHG
+585 STNYGDHG
-593 YLFLMVDFNDPEN
+593 YLFLMVDFNDPDN

>member
-1 MHRLLK
+1 MHKTIWMILMFLLP
-7 MLLAF
+7 LTSLAQ
-12 ALITCLPIPC
+12 T
-22 CAQSAS
+22 
-28 EKKAAQKAELKAE
+28 
-41 LKAEELKNDASYI
+41 AEERAEQMKANAEYI
-54 CGEGWGDTYSS
+54 CGEGWGDTYNS
-65 ADQAALNDLIS
+65 ADQAALADLIS
-76 KISLHVSNSFQINEE
+76 KISLNISNSFEIKEE
-91 ELNTN
+91 EFNTN
-96 SGFDSKTAVTSVMNS
+96 SSFDSKTAITSVMNS

-120 NNLVISNA
+120 FNLVISNT

-135 YIKSSEVIKI
+135 YIRKSEVNKI

-194 DIDGEQRLLVTWI
+194 TIDGVQRLLVTWI

-218 STQIASKDGNDINL
+218 STKIASKDGNEINL

-237 NEPVTSIDYTYFDGQ
+237 GEPVTSLDYTYFDGQ

-273 DVNSLQLKYEYEYA
+273 EINSLQLKYEYEYA
-287 DQCQIDKELESVMQ
+287 DQCQIDKEQESVMQ
-301 LFKGTPFKNASVYI
+301 LFKGTSFKNASVYI
-315 SNLDK
+315 NNLDK
-320 KSAVSSEAR
+320 KSAVSSEAK

-340 AANLETLSKVND
+340 AADLETLSKVEN
-352 EKQLAGIMNRV
+352 EKELAGIMTRV
-363 VNAIKTRQ
+363 INAIKAKD
-371 YDSVNDCFSAD
+371 YDSVSDCFSED

-396 RLLGNPQFSF
+396 RLLGDPQFSF

-420 AFSFRNNK
+420 AFSFKNNR
-428 RKFVEDVTFTFG
+428 RKFVEDVTFTFD
-440 EDRKIEC
+440 ENKKIEC

-456 KTDIFDKGVGAWSDY
+456 KTDIFNKGVGAWSDY

-501 NATIITGHVIK
+501 NATIITGHIIK
-512 RNPRL
+512 KAPKVA
-517 SMEDQASTF
+517 MEGESF
-526 GDNKPLIKYTRQ
+526 INSNNKLIKYTRQ
-538 TKSEYLRKL
+538 TKSEYMRKL

-585 SSNYGDHG
+585 STNYGDHG
-593 YLFLMVDFNDPEN
+593 YLFLMVDFNDPDN

>member
-1 MHRLLK
+1 MHKTIWMIL
-7 MLLAF
+7 MLL
-12 ALITCLPIPC
+12 LPLTSL
-22 CAQSAS
+22 AQT
-28 EKKAAQKAELKAE
+28 
-41 LKAEELKNDASYI
+41 AEERAEQMKANAEYI
-54 CGEGWGDTYSS
+54 CGEGWGDTYNS
-65 ADQAALNDLIS
+65 ADQAALADLIS
-76 KISLHVSNSFQINEE
+76 KISLNISNSFEIKEE
-91 ELNTN
+91 EFNTN
-96 SGFDSKTAVTSVMNS
+96 SSFDSKTAITSVMNS

-120 NNLVISNA
+120 FNLVISNT

-135 YIKSSEVIKI
+135 YIRKSEVNKI

-194 DIDGEQRLLVTWI
+194 TIDGVQRLLVTWI

-218 STQIASKDGNDINL
+218 STKIASKDGNEINL

-237 NEPVTSIDYTYFDGQ
+237 GEPVTSLDYTYFDGQ

-273 DVNSLQLKYEYEYA
+273 EINSLQLKYEYEYA

-301 LFKGTPFKNASVYI
+301 LFKGTSFKNASVYI
-315 SNLDK
+315 NNLDK
-320 KSAVSSEAR
+320 KSAVSSEAK

-340 AANLETLSKVND
+340 AANLENLSKVEN
-352 EKQLAGIMNRV
+352 EKELAGIMTRV
-363 VNAIKTRQ
+363 INAIKAKD
-371 YDSVNDCFSAD
+371 YDSVSDCFSED

-396 RLLGNPQFSF
+396 RLLGDPQFSF

-420 AFSFRNNK
+420 AFSFKNNR
-428 RKFVEDVTFTFG
+428 RKFVEDVTFTFD
-440 EDRKIEC
+440 ENKKIEC

-456 KTDIFDKGVGAWSDY
+456 KTDIFNKGVGAWSDY

-501 NATIITGHVIK
+501 NATIITGHIIK
-512 RNPRL
+512 KAPKVA
-517 SMEDQASTF
+517 MEGESF
-526 GDNKPLIKYTRQ
+526 INSNNKLIKYTRQ
-538 TKSEYLRKL
+538 TKSEYMRKL

-585 SSNYGDHG
+585 STNYGDHG
-593 YLFLMVDFNDPEN
+593 YLFLMVDFNDPDN

>member
-1 MHRLLK
+1 MHKTIWMIL
-7 MLLAF
+7 MLL
-12 ALITCLPIPC
+12 LPLTSL
-22 CAQSAS
+22 AQT
-28 EKKAAQKAELKAE
+28 
-41 LKAEELKNDASYI
+41 AEERAEQMKANAEYI
-54 CGEGWGDTYSS
+54 CGEGWGETYNS
-65 ADQAALNDLIS
+65 ADQAALADLIS
-76 KISLHVSNSFQINEE
+76 KISLNISNSFEIKEE
-91 ELNTN
+91 EFNTN
-96 SGFDSKTAVTSVMNS
+96 SSFDSKTAITSVMNS

-120 NNLVISNA
+120 FNLVISNT

-135 YIKSSEVIKI
+135 YIRKSEVNKI

-194 DIDGEQRLLVTWI
+194 TIDGVQRLLVTWI

-218 STQIASKDGNDINL
+218 STKIASKDGNEINL

-237 NEPVTSIDYTYFDGQ
+237 GEPVTSLDYTYFDGQ

-273 DVNSLQLKYEYEYA
+273 EINSLQLKYEYEYA

-301 LFKGTPFKNASVYI
+301 LFKGTSFKNASVYI
-315 SNLDK
+315 NNLDK
-320 KSAVSSEAR
+320 KSAVSSEAK

-340 AANLETLSKVND
+340 AANLETLSKVEN
-352 EKQLAGIMNRV
+352 EKELAGIMTRV
-363 VNAIKTRQ
+363 INAIKAKD
-371 YDSVNDCFSAD
+371 YDSVSDCFSED

-396 RLLGNPQFSF
+396 RLLGDPQFSF

-420 AFSFRNNK
+420 AFSFKNNR
-428 RKFVEDVTFTFG
+428 RKFVEDVTFTFD
-440 EDRKIEC
+440 ENKKIEC

-456 KTDIFDKGVGAWSDY
+456 KTDIFNKGVGAWSDY

-501 NATIITGHVIK
+501 NATIITGHIIK
-512 RNPRL
+512 KAPKVA
-517 SMEDQASTF
+517 MEGESF
-526 GDNKPLIKYTRQ
+526 INSNNKLIKYTRQ
-538 TKSEYLRKL
+538 TKSEYMRKL

-585 SSNYGDHG
+585 STNYGDHG
-593 YLFLMVDFNDPEN
+593 YLFLMVDFNDPDN

>member
-1 MHRLLK
+1 MLFA
-7 MLLAF
+7 LLA
-12 ALITCLPIPC
+12 LTLMPLTGN
-22 CAQSAS
+22 AQTAA
-28 EKKAAQKAELKAE
+28 EKRAA
-41 LKAEELKNDASYI
+41 LKAEEIKTNADYI
-54 CGEGWGDTYSS
+54 CGEGWADTYNA
-65 ADQAALNDLIS
+65 ADQAALADLIS
-76 KISLHVSNSFQINEE
+76 KISINVSNSFQINEE
-91 ELNTN
+91 EFNTN

-120 NNLVISNA
+120 NNLVISNSPKA
-128 PQTHVLR
+128 HVLR
-135 YIKSSEVIKI
+135 YIKRSEIAKI

-168 IDDALR
+168 VDDALR

-194 DIDGEQRLLVTWI
+194 DIDGQQRLLVTWI
-207 PQQIEEIMSNL
+207 PQQIEEIMGNL
-218 STQIASKDGNDINL
+218 SVKIASKDGDDINL
-232 FIKYK
+232 FFKYK
-237 NEPVTSIDYTYFDGQ
+237 GEPVTSLDYTYFDGQ

-287 DQCQIDKELESVMQ
+287 DQCQIDKELESVMN
-301 LFKGTPFKNASVYI
+301 LFKGTPFKNATVYI
-315 SNLDK
+315 NNLDK
-320 KSAVSSEAR
+320 KSAVSSEA
-329 KEFEK
+329 KKDFEK

-340 AANLETLSKVND
+340 AANLEDLSKVED
-352 EKQLAGIMNRV
+352 EKALAAIMTKV
-363 VNAIKTRQ
+363 VNAIKTKQ

-382 GLEMYKKLLNYGQA
+382 GLEMYNKLLHYGQA

-406 YTMGKRVVCRSIPM
+406 YKMGKRVVCRSIPM
-420 AFSFRNNK
+420 AFSFQNNK
-428 RKFVEDVTFTFG
+428 RKFVEDVTFTFD
-440 EDRKIEC
+440 ENKKIEC

-456 KTDIFDKGVGAWSDY
+456 KTDIFNKGVGAWSDY

-501 NATIITGHVIK
+501 NATIITGHIIK
-512 RNPRL
+512 KNPKL
-517 SMEDQASTF
+517 NIEGQTSTF

-577 IQIKQDYY
+577 IQIK
-585 SSNYGDHG
+585 
-593 YLFLMVDFNDPEN
+593 
-606 PSIKVRTWQPDRNPN
+606 
-621 INSNLPRS
+621 
-629 NRDWGI
+629 
-635 IGPGNF
+635 

>member
-1 MHRLLK
+1 MHKTIWMIL
-7 MLLAF
+7 MLL
-12 ALITCLPIPC
+12 LPLTSL
-22 CAQSAS
+22 AQT
-28 EKKAAQKAELKAE
+28 
-41 LKAEELKNDASYI
+41 AEERAEQMKANAEYI
-54 CGEGWGDTYSS
+54 CGEGWGDTYNS
-65 ADQAALNDLIS
+65 ADQAALADLIS
-76 KISLHVSNSFQINEE
+76 KISLNISNSFEIKEE
-91 ELNTN
+91 EFNTN
-96 SGFDSKTAVTSVMNS
+96 SSFDSKTAITSVMNS

-120 NNLVISNA
+120 FNLVISNT

-135 YIKSSEVIKI
+135 YIRKSEVNKI

-194 DIDGEQRLLVTWI
+194 TIDGVQRLLVTWI

-218 STQIASKDGNDINL
+218 STKIASKDGNEINL

-237 NEPVTSIDYTYFDGQ
+237 GEPVTSLDYTYFDGQ

-273 DVNSLQLKYEYEYA
+273 EINSLQLKYEYEYA

-301 LFKGTPFKNASVYI
+301 LFKGTSFKNASVYI
-315 SNLDK
+315 NNLDK
-320 KSAVSSEAR
+320 KSAVSSEAK

-340 AANLETLSKVND
+340 AANLETLSKVEN
-352 EKQLAGIMNRV
+352 EKELAGIMTRV
-363 VNAIKTRQ
+363 INAIKAKD
-371 YDSVNDCFSAD
+371 YDSVSDCFSED

-420 AFSFRNNK
+420 AFSFKNNK

-440 EDRKIEC
+440 EDKKIEC
-447 VAFGLGSQA
+447 VAFGLGTQA
-456 KTDIFDKGVGAWSDY
+456 KTDIFNKGVGAWSDY

-501 NATIITGHVIK
+501 NATIITGHIIK
-512 RNPRL
+512 KAPKVA
-517 SMEDQASTF
+517 MEGESF
-526 GDNKPLIKYTRQ
+526 INSNNKLIKYTRQ
-538 TKSEYLRKL
+538 TKSEYMRKL

-585 SSNYGDHG
+585 STNYGDHG
-593 YLFLMVDFNDPEN
+593 YLFLMVDFNDPDN

>member
-1 MHRLLK
+1 MHKTIWMIL
-7 MLLAF
+7 MLL
-12 ALITCLPIPC
+12 LPLTSL
-22 CAQSAS
+22 AQT
-28 EKKAAQKAELKAE
+28 
-41 LKAEELKNDASYI
+41 AEERAEQMKANAEYI
-54 CGEGWGDTYSS
+54 CGEGWGDTYNS
-65 ADQAALNDLIS
+65 ADQAALADLIS
-76 KISLHVSNSFQINEE
+76 KISLNISNSFEIKEE
-91 ELNTN
+91 EFNTN
-96 SGFDSKTAVTSVMNS
+96 SSFDSKTAITSVMNS

-120 NNLVISNA
+120 FNLVISNT

-135 YIKSSEVIKI
+135 YIRKSEVNKI

-194 DIDGEQRLLVTWI
+194 TIDGVQRLLVTWI

-218 STQIASKDGNDINL
+218 STKIASKDGNEINL

-237 NEPVTSIDYTYFDGQ
+237 GEPVTSLDYTYFDGQ

-273 DVNSLQLKYEYEYA
+273 EINSLQLKYEYA

-301 LFKGTPFKNASVYI
+301 LFKGTSFKNASVYI
-315 SNLDK
+315 NNLDK
-320 KSAVSSEAR
+320 KSAVSSEAK

-340 AANLETLSKVND
+340 AANLETLSKVEN
-352 EKQLAGIMNRV
+352 EKELAGIMTKV
-363 VNAIKTRQ
+363 INAIKAKD
-371 YDSVNDCFSAD
+371 YDSVSDCFSED
-382 GLEMYKKLLNYGQA
+382 GREMYKKLLNYGQA
-396 RLLGNPQFSF
+396 RLLGDPQFSF

-420 AFSFRNNK
+420 AFSFKNNR
-428 RKFVEDVTFTFG
+428 RKFVEDVTFTFD
-440 EDRKIEC
+440 ENKKIEC

-456 KTDIFDKGVGAWSDY
+456 KTDIFNKGVGAWSDY

-501 NATIITGHVIK
+501 NATIITGHIIK
-512 RNPRL
+512 KAPKVA
-517 SMEDQASTF
+517 MEGESF
-526 GDNKPLIKYTRQ
+526 INSNKKLIKYTRQ
-538 TKSEYLRKL
+538 TKSEYMRKL

-585 SSNYGDHG
+585 STNYGDHG
-593 YLFLMVDFNDPEN
+593 YLFLMVDFNDPDN

>member
-1 MHRLLK
+1 MHKTIWMIL
-7 MLLAF
+7 MLL
-12 ALITCLPIPC
+12 LPLTSL
-22 CAQSAS
+22 AQT
-28 EKKAAQKAELKAE
+28 
-41 LKAEELKNDASYI
+41 AEERAEQMKANAEYI
-54 CGEGWGDTYSS
+54 CGEGWGDTYNS
-65 ADQAALNDLIS
+65 ADQAALADLIS
-76 KISLHVSNSFQINEE
+76 KISLNISNSFEIKEE
-91 ELNTN
+91 EFNTN
-96 SGFDSKTAVTSVMNS
+96 SSFDSKTAITSVMNS

-120 NNLVISNA
+120 FNLVISNT

-135 YIKSSEVIKI
+135 YIRKSEVNKI

-194 DIDGEQRLLVTWI
+194 TIDGVQRLLVTWI

-218 STQIASKDGNDINL
+218 STKIASKDGNEFNL

-237 NEPVTSIDYTYFDGQ
+237 GEPVTSLDYTYFDGQ

-273 DVNSLQLKYEYEYA
+273 EINSLQLKYEYEYA

-301 LFKGTPFKNASVYI
+301 LFKGTSFKNASVYI
-315 SNLDK
+315 NNLDK
-320 KSAVSSEAR
+320 KSAVSSEAK

-340 AANLETLSKVND
+340 AADLETLSKVEN
-352 EKQLAGIMNRV
+352 EKELAGIMTRV
-363 VNAIKTRQ
+363 INAIKAKD
-371 YDSVNDCFSAD
+371 YDSVSDCFSED

-396 RLLGNPQFSF
+396 RLLGDPQFSF

-420 AFSFRNNK
+420 AFSFKNNR
-428 RKFVEDVTFTFG
+428 RKFVEDVTFTFD
-440 EDRKIEC
+440 ENKKIEC

-456 KTDIFDKGVGAWSDY
+456 KTDIFNKGVGAWSDY

-501 NATIITGHVIK
+501 NATIITGHIIK
-512 RNPRL
+512 KAPKVA
-517 SMEDQASTF
+517 MEGESF
-526 GDNKPLIKYTRQ
+526 INSNNKLIKYTRQ
-538 TKSEYLRKL
+538 TKSEYMRKL

-585 SSNYGDHG
+585 STNYGDHG
-593 YLFLMVDFNDPEN
+593 YLFLMVDFNDPDN

>member
-1 MHRLLK
+1 MHKTIWTFLMILLP
-7 MLLAF
+7 LAS
-12 ALITCLPIPC
+12 P
-22 CAQSAS
+22 AQNVEERA
-28 EKKAAQKAELKAE
+28 EQFKANNEYL
-41 LKAEELKNDASYI
+41 
-54 CGEGWGDTYSS
+54 CGEGWGDTYNS
-65 ADQAALNDLIS
+65 ADQAALADLIS
-76 KISLHVSNSFQINEE
+76 KISLNISSSFEIKEE
-91 ELNTN
+91 EFNTN
-96 SGFDSKTAVTSVMNS
+96 NGFDSKTAVTSVMNS

-135 YIKSSEVIKI
+135 YIRKSEINKI
-145 FDERKEK
+145 FDQRKEK

-157 RSAMRAEEKAK
+157 RSAMRAEEKGK

-194 DIDGEQRLLVTWI
+194 TIDGVQRLLVTWI
-207 PQQIEEIMSNL
+207 PQQIQEVLGNI
-218 STQIASKDGNDINL
+218 STKIASKDGNDINL

-237 NEPVTSIDYTYFDGQ
+237 GEPVASLDYTYFDGQ

-259 AKDGMGIVELRPGV
+259 AKDGMGVVELRPGV
-273 DVNSLQLKYEYEYA
+273 NINSLQLKYEYEYA
-287 DQCQIDKELESVMQ
+287 DQAQIDKELESVMH
-301 LFKGTPFKNASVYI
+301 LFKGTSFKNAFTYI
-315 SNLDK
+315 NNLDK
-320 KSAVSSEAR
+320 KTAISAEA
-329 KEFEK
+329 KKDFDK
-334 SVKTES
+334 TVKTEA
-340 AANLETLSKVND
+340 AANLEELSKVED
-352 EKQLAGIMNRV
+352 EKALAKIMGRV
-363 VNAIKTRQ
+363 VNAIKTKD
-371 YDSVNDCFSAD
+371 YDSANDCFSED
-382 GLEMYKKLLNYGQA
+382 GREMYWKLLNYGQA

-406 YTMGKRVVCRSIPM
+406 YKMGKRVVCRSIPM
-420 AFSFRNNK
+420 AFSFKNNK
-428 RKFVEDVTFTFG
+428 RKFVEDVTFTFD
-440 EDRKIEC
+440 ENRKIEC

-456 KTDIFDKGVGAWSDY
+456 KTDIFNKGVGAWSDY

-501 NATIITGHVIK
+501 NATIITGHIIK
-512 RNPRL
+512 KNPKL
-517 SMEDQASTF
+517 NIEGQATTF

-585 SSNYGDHG
+585 SSNYGDQG

-606 PSIKVRTWQPDRNPN
+606 PSIKVRTWQPERNPN

>member
-1 MHRLLK
+1 MHKTIWMIL
-7 MLLAF
+7 MLL
-12 ALITCLPIPC
+12 LPLTSL
-22 CAQSAS
+22 AQT
-28 EKKAAQKAELKAE
+28 
-41 LKAEELKNDASYI
+41 AEERAEQMKANAEYI
-54 CGEGWGDTYSS
+54 CGEGWGDTYNS
-65 ADQAALNDLIS
+65 ADQAALADLIS
-76 KISLHVSNSFQINEE
+76 KISLNISNSFEIKEE
-91 ELNTN
+91 EFNTN
-96 SGFDSKTAVTSVMNS
+96 SSFDSKTAITSVMNS

-120 NNLVISNA
+120 FNLVISNT

-135 YIKSSEVIKI
+135 YIRKSEVNKI

-194 DIDGEQRLLVTWI
+194 TIDGVQRLLVTWI

-218 STQIASKDGNDINL
+218 STKIASKDGNEINL

-237 NEPVTSIDYTYFDGQ
+237 GEPVTSLDYTYFDGQ

-259 AKDGMGIVELRPGV
+259 AKDGMGIVELRPEV
-273 DVNSLQLKYEYEYA
+273 EINSLQLKYEYEYA

-301 LFKGTPFKNASVYI
+301 LFKGTSFKNASVYI
-315 SNLDK
+315 NNLDK
-320 KSAVSSEAR
+320 KSAVSSEAK

-340 AANLETLSKVND
+340 AANLETLSKVEN
-352 EKQLAGIMNRV
+352 EKELAGIMTRV
-363 VNAIKTRQ
+363 INAIKAKD
-371 YDSVNDCFSAD
+371 YDSVSDCFSED

-396 RLLGNPQFSF
+396 RLLGEPQFSF

-420 AFSFRNNK
+420 AFSFKNNR
-428 RKFVEDVTFTFG
+428 RKFVEDVTFTFD
-440 EDRKIEC
+440 ENKKIEC

-456 KTDIFDKGVGAWSDY
+456 KTDIFNKGVGAWSDY

-501 NATIITGHVIK
+501 NATIITGHIIK
-512 RNPRL
+512 KAPKVA
-517 SMEDQASTF
+517 MEGESF
-526 GDNKPLIKYTRQ
+526 INSNNKLIKYTRQ
-538 TKSEYLRKL
+538 TKSEYMRKL

-585 SSNYGDHG
+585 STNYGDHG
-593 YLFLMVDFNDPEN
+593 YLFLMVDFNDPDN

>member
-1 MHRLLK
+1 MHKTIWMIL
-7 MLLAF
+7 MLL
-12 ALITCLPIPC
+12 LPLTSL
-22 CAQSAS
+22 AQT
-28 EKKAAQKAELKAE
+28 
-41 LKAEELKNDASYI
+41 AEERAEQMKANAEYI
-54 CGEGWGDTYSS
+54 CGEGWGDTYNS
-65 ADQAALNDLIS
+65 ADQAALADLIS
-76 KISLHVSNSFQINEE
+76 KISLNISNSFEIKEE
-91 ELNTN
+91 EFNTN
-96 SGFDSKTAVTSVMNS
+96 SCFDSKTAITSVMNS

-120 NNLVISNA
+120 FNLVISNT
-128 PQTHVLR
+128 PQAHVLR
-135 YIKSSEVIKI
+135 YIRKSEVNKI

-194 DIDGEQRLLVTWI
+194 TIDGVQRLLVTWI

-218 STQIASKDGNDINL
+218 STKIASKDGNEINL

-237 NEPVTSIDYTYFDGQ
+237 GEPVTSLDYTYFDGQ

-301 LFKGTPFKNASVYI
+301 LFKGTSFKNASVYI
-315 SNLDK
+315 NNLDK
-320 KSAVSSEAR
+320 KSAVSSEAK

-340 AANLETLSKVND
+340 AANLETLSKVEN
-352 EKQLAGIMNRV
+352 EKELAGIMTRV
-363 VNAIKTRQ
+363 INAIKAKD
-371 YDSVNDCFSAD
+371 YDSVSDCFSED

-396 RLLGNPQFSF
+396 RLLGDPQFSF

-420 AFSFRNNK
+420 AFSFKNNR
-428 RKFVEDVTFTFG
+428 RKFVEDVTFTFD
-440 EDRKIEC
+440 ENKKIEC

-456 KTDIFDKGVGAWSDY
+456 KTDIFNKGVGAWSDY

-501 NATIITGHVIK
+501 NATIITGHIIK
-512 RNPRL
+512 KAPKVA
-517 SMEDQASTF
+517 MEGESF
-526 GDNKPLIKYTRQ
+526 INSNNKLIKYTRQ
-538 TKSEYLRKL
+538 TKSEYMRKL

-577 IQIKQDYY
+577 IQIKQA
-585 SSNYGDHG
+585 GQTH
-593 YLFLMVDFNDPEN
+593 
-606 PSIKVRTWQPDRNPN
+606 
-621 INSNLPRS
+621 
-629 NRDWGI
+629 
-635 IGPGNF
+635 

>member
-1 MHRLLK
+1 MHKTIWMIL
-7 MLLAF
+7 MLL
-12 ALITCLPIPC
+12 LPLTSL
-22 CAQSAS
+22 AQT
-28 EKKAAQKAELKAE
+28 
-41 LKAEELKNDASYI
+41 AEERAEHMKANAEYI
-54 CGEGWGDTYSS
+54 CGEGWGDTYNS
-65 ADQAALNDLIS
+65 ADQAALADLIS
-76 KISLHVSNSFQINEE
+76 KISLNISNSFEIKEE
-91 ELNTN
+91 EFNTN
-96 SGFDSKTAVTSVMNS
+96 SSFDSKTAITSVMNS

-120 NNLVISNA
+120 FNLVISNT

-135 YIKSSEVIKI
+135 YIRKSEVNKI

-194 DIDGEQRLLVTWI
+194 TIDGVQRLLVTWI

-218 STQIASKDGNDINL
+218 STKIASKDGNEINL

-237 NEPVTSIDYTYFDGQ
+237 GEPVTSLDYTYFDGQ

-273 DVNSLQLKYEYEYA
+273 EINSLQLKYEYEYA

-301 LFKGTPFKNASVYI
+301 LFKGTSFKNASVYI
-315 SNLDK
+315 NNLDK
-320 KSAVSSEAR
+320 KSAVSSEAK

-340 AANLETLSKVND
+340 AANLETLSKVEN
-352 EKQLAGIMNRV
+352 EKELAGIMTRV
-363 VNAIKTRQ
+363 INAIKAKD
-371 YDSVNDCFSAD
+371 YDSVSDCFSED

-396 RLLGNPQFSF
+396 RLLGDPQFSF

-420 AFSFRNNK
+420 AFSFKNNR
-428 RKFVEDVTFTFG
+428 RKFVEDVTFTFD
-440 EDRKIEC
+440 ENKKIEC

-456 KTDIFDKGVGAWSDY
+456 KTDIFNKGVGAWSDY

-501 NATIITGHVIK
+501 NATIITGHIIK
-512 RNPRL
+512 KAPKVA
-517 SMEDQASTF
+517 MEGESF
-526 GDNKPLIKYTRQ
+526 INSNNKLIKYTRQ
-538 TKSEYLRKL
+538 TKSEYMRKL

-585 SSNYGDHG
+585 STNYGDHG
-593 YLFLMVDFNDPEN
+593 YLFLMVDFNDPDN

>member
-1 MHRLLK
+1 MHKTIWMIL
-7 MLLAF
+7 MLL
-12 ALITCLPIPC
+12 LPLTSL
-22 CAQSAS
+22 AQT
-28 EKKAAQKAELKAE
+28 
-41 LKAEELKNDASYI
+41 AEERAEQMKANAEYI
-54 CGEGWGDTYSS
+54 CGEGWGDTYNS
-65 ADQAALNDLIS
+65 ADQAALADLIS
-76 KISLHVSNSFQINEE
+76 KISLNISNSFEIKEE
-91 ELNTN
+91 EFNTN
-96 SGFDSKTAVTSVMNS
+96 SSFDSKTAITSVMNS

-120 NNLVISNA
+120 FNLVISNT

-135 YIKSSEVIKI
+135 YIRKSEVNKI

-194 DIDGEQRLLVTWI
+194 TIDGVQRLLVTWI

-218 STQIASKDGNDINL
+218 STKIASKDGNEINL

-237 NEPVTSIDYTYFDGQ
+237 GEPVTSLDYTYFDGQ

-273 DVNSLQLKYEYEYA
+273 EINSLQLKYEYEYA

-301 LFKGTPFKNASVYI
+301 LFKGTSFKNASVYI
-315 SNLDK
+315 NNLDK
-320 KSAVSSEAR
+320 KSAVSSEAK

-340 AANLETLSKVND
+340 AANLETLSKVEN
-352 EKQLAGIMNRV
+352 EKELAGIMTRV
-363 VNAIKTRQ
+363 INAIKAKD
-371 YDSVNDCFSAD
+371 YDSVSDCFSED

-396 RLLGNPQFSF
+396 RLLGDPQFSF

-420 AFSFRNNK
+420 AFSFKNNR
-428 RKFVEDVTFTFG
+428 RKFVEDVTFTFD
-440 EDRKIEC
+440 ENKKIEC

-456 KTDIFDKGVGAWSDY
+456 KTDIFNKGVGAWSDY
-471 AKMVIATFLE
+471 AKMVIATFME

-501 NATIITGHVIK
+501 NATIITGHIIK
-512 RNPRL
+512 KAPKVA
-517 SMEDQASTF
+517 MEGESF
-526 GDNKPLIKYTRQ
+526 INSNNKLIKYTRQ
-538 TKSEYLRKL
+538 TKSEYMRKL

-585 SSNYGDHG
+585 STNYGDHG
-593 YLFLMVDFNDPEN
+593 YLFLMVDFNDPDN

>member
-1 MHRLLK
+1 
-7 MLLAF
+7 MLMLSF
-12 ALITCLPIPC
+12 TCS
-22 CAQSAS
+22 AQNTA
-28 EKKAAQKAELKAE
+28 KDKAEQIKG
-41 LKAEELKNDASYI
+41 NDAYL
-54 CGEGWGDTYSS
+54 CGEGWGDTYNS
-65 ADQAALNDLIS
+65 ADQAALADLIS
-76 KISLHVSNSFQINEE
+76 KISLNISSSFEIKEE

-96 SGFDSKTAVTSVMNS
+96 SGFDSNTAVTSVMNS

-120 NNLVISNA
+120 DNLVISNS

-135 YIKSSEVIKI
+135 YIRRSEINKI

-157 RSAMRAEEKAK
+157 RSAMRAEEKGK

-194 DIDGEQRLLVTWI
+194 TVNGEQRLLVTWI
-207 PQQIEEIMSNL
+207 PQQMQEIMSNI
-218 STQIASKDGNDINL
+218 STKIASKDGNDINL

-237 NEPVTSIDYTYFDGQ
+237 GEPVSSLDYTYFDGQ

-259 AKDGMGIVELRPGV
+259 AKDGMGIVELRPDV
-273 DVNSLQLKYEYEYA
+273 DINSLQLKYEYEYA
-287 DQCQIDKELESVMQ
+287 DQAQIDKELESVMH
-301 LFKGTPFKNASVYI
+301 LFKGTPFKNATAYI
-315 SNLDK
+315 NNLDK
-320 KSAVSSEAR
+320 KSAVSSEA
-329 KEFEK
+329 KKDFEK
-334 SVKTES
+334 TVKTES
-340 AANLETLSKVND
+340 AANLEDLSKVED
-352 EKQLAGIMNRV
+352 EKTLANIMGKV
-363 VNAIKTRQ
+363 INAIKTKN
-371 YDSVNDCFSAD
+371 YNSADDCFSED
-382 GLEMYKKLLNYGQA
+382 GLEMYRKLLNYGQA
-396 RLLGNPQFSF
+396 RILGNPQFSF
-406 YTMGKRVVCRSIPM
+406 YKMGKRVVCRSIPM
-420 AFSFRNNK
+420 AFSFKNNK
-428 RKFVEDVTFTFG
+428 RKFVEDVTFTFD
-440 EDRKIEC
+440 ENKKIEC
-447 VAFGLGSQA
+447 VAFGLGNQA
-456 KTDIFDKGVGAWSDY
+456 KTDIFNKGVGAWSDY

-512 RNPRL
+512 KNPKL
-517 SMEDQASTF
+517 SIEGQAATF

-555 FINIRFAD
+555 FINVRFAD

-585 SSNYGDHG
+585 STNYGDQG

-606 PSIKVRTWQPDRNPN
+606 PSIKVRTWQPERNPD

>member
-1 MHRLLK
+1 MHKTIWMIL
-7 MLLAF
+7 MLL
-12 ALITCLPIPC
+12 LPLTSL
-22 CAQSAS
+22 AQT
-28 EKKAAQKAELKAE
+28 
-41 LKAEELKNDASYI
+41 AEERAEQMKANAEYI
-54 CGEGWGDTYSS
+54 CGEGWGDTYNS
-65 ADQAALNDLIS
+65 ADQAALADLIS
-76 KISLHVSNSFQINEE
+76 KISLNISNSFEIKEE
-91 ELNTN
+91 EFNTN
-96 SGFDSKTAVTSVMNS
+96 SSFDSKTAKTSVMNS

-120 NNLVISNA
+120 FNLVISNT

-135 YIKSSEVIKI
+135 YIRKSEVNKI

-194 DIDGEQRLLVTWI
+194 TIDGVQRLLVTWI

-218 STQIASKDGNDINL
+218 STKIASKDGNEINL

-237 NEPVTSIDYTYFDGQ
+237 GEPVTSLDYTYFDGQ

-273 DVNSLQLKYEYEYA
+273 EINSLQLKYEYEYA

-301 LFKGTPFKNASVYI
+301 LFKGTSFKNASVYI
-315 SNLDK
+315 NNLDK
-320 KSAVSSEAR
+320 KSAVSSEAK

-340 AANLETLSKVND
+340 AANLETLSKVEN
-352 EKQLAGIMNRV
+352 EKELAGIMTRV
-363 VNAIKTRQ
+363 INAIKAKD
-371 YDSVNDCFSAD
+371 YDSVSDCFSED

-396 RLLGNPQFSF
+396 RLLGDPQFSF

-420 AFSFRNNK
+420 AFSFKNNR
-428 RKFVEDVTFTFG
+428 RKFVEDVTFTFD
-440 EDRKIEC
+440 ENKKIEC

-456 KTDIFDKGVGAWSDY
+456 KTDIFNKGVGAWSDY

-501 NATIITGHVIK
+501 NATIITGHIIK
-512 RNPRL
+512 KAPKVA
-517 SMEDQASTF
+517 MEGESF
-526 GDNKPLIKYTRQ
+526 INSNNKLIKYTRQ
-538 TKSEYLRKL
+538 TKSEYMRKL

-585 SSNYGDHG
+585 STNYGDHG
-593 YLFLMVDFNDPEN
+593 YLFLMVDFNDPDN

>member
-1 MHRLLK
+1 MHKTIWMIL
-7 MLLAF
+7 MLL
-12 ALITCLPIPC
+12 LPLTSL
-22 CAQSAS
+22 AQT
-28 EKKAAQKAELKAE
+28 
-41 LKAEELKNDASYI
+41 AEERAEQMKANAEYI
-54 CGEGWGDTYSS
+54 CGEGWGDTYNS
-65 ADQAALNDLIS
+65 ADQAALADLIS
-76 KISLHVSNSFQINEE
+76 KISLNISNSFEIKEE

-96 SGFDSKTAVTSVMNS
+96 SSFDSKTAITSVMNS

-120 NNLVISNA
+120 FNLVISNT

-135 YIKSSEVIKI
+135 YIRKSEVNKI

-194 DIDGEQRLLVTWI
+194 TIDGVQRLLVTWI

-218 STQIASKDGNDINL
+218 STKIASKDGNEINL

-237 NEPVTSIDYTYFDGQ
+237 GEPVTSLDYTYFDGQ

-273 DVNSLQLKYEYEYA
+273 EINSLQLKYEYEYA

-301 LFKGTPFKNASVYI
+301 LFKGTSFKNAFVYI
-315 SNLDK
+315 NNLDK
-320 KSAVSSEAR
+320 KSAVSSEAK

-340 AANLETLSKVND
+340 AANLETLSKVEN
-352 EKQLAGIMNRV
+352 EKELAGIMTRV
-363 VNAIKTRQ
+363 INAIKAKD
-371 YDSVNDCFSAD
+371 YDSVSDCFSED

-396 RLLGNPQFSF
+396 RLLGDPQFSF

-420 AFSFRNNK
+420 AFSFKNNR
-428 RKFVEDVTFTFG
+428 RKFVEDVTFTFD
-440 EDRKIEC
+440 ENKKIEC

-456 KTDIFDKGVGAWSDY
+456 KTDIFNKGVGAWSDY

-489 KRLDYLE
+489 KRLNYLE

-501 NATIITGHVIK
+501 NATIITGHIIK
-512 RNPRL
+512 KAPKVA
-517 SMEDQASTF
+517 MEGESF
-526 GDNKPLIKYTRQ
+526 INSNNKLIKYTRQ
-538 TKSEYLRKL
+538 TKSEYMRKL

-585 SSNYGDHG
+585 STNYGDHG
-593 YLFLMVDFNDPEN
+593 YLFLMVDFNDPDN

>member
-1 MHRLLK
+1 MHKTIWMIL
-7 MLLAF
+7 MLL
-12 ALITCLPIPC
+12 LPLTSL
-22 CAQSAS
+22 AQT
-28 EKKAAQKAELKAE
+28 
-41 LKAEELKNDASYI
+41 AEERAEQMKANAEYI
-54 CGEGWGDTYSS
+54 CGEGWGDTYNS
-65 ADQAALNDLIS
+65 ADQAALADLIS
-76 KISLHVSNSFQINEE
+76 KISLNISNSFEIKEE
-91 ELNTN
+91 EFNTN
-96 SGFDSKTAVTSVMNS
+96 SSFDSKTAITSVMNS

-120 NNLVISNA
+120 FNLVISNT

-135 YIKSSEVIKI
+135 YIRKSEVNKI

-194 DIDGEQRLLVTWI
+194 TIDGVQRLLVTWI

-218 STQIASKDGNDINL
+218 STKIASKDGNEINL

-237 NEPVTSIDYTYFDGQ
+237 GEPVTSLDYTYFDGQ

-273 DVNSLQLKYEYEYA
+273 EINSLQLKYEYEYA

-301 LFKGTPFKNASVYI
+301 LFKGTSFKNASVYI
-315 SNLDK
+315 NNLDK
-320 KSAVSSEAR
+320 KSAVSSEAK

-340 AANLETLSKVND
+340 AANLETLSKVEN
-352 EKQLAGIMNRV
+352 EKELAGIMTRV
-363 VNAIKTRQ
+363 INAIKAKD
-371 YDSVNDCFSAD
+371 YDSVSDCFSGD

-396 RLLGNPQFSF
+396 RLLGDPQFSF

-420 AFSFRNNK
+420 AFSFKNNR
-428 RKFVEDVTFTFG
+428 RKFVEDVTFTFD
-440 EDRKIEC
+440 ENKKIEC

-456 KTDIFDKGVGAWSDY
+456 KTDIFNKGVGAWSDY

-501 NATIITGHVIK
+501 NATIITGHIIK
-512 RNPRL
+512 KAPKVA
-517 SMEDQASTF
+517 MEGESF
-526 GDNKPLIKYTRQ
+526 INSNNKLIKYTRQ
-538 TKSEYLRKL
+538 TKSEYMRKL

-585 SSNYGDHG
+585 STNYGDHG
-593 YLFLMVDFNDPEN
+593 YLFLMVDFNDPDN

>member
-1 MHRLLK
+1 MT
-7 MLLAF
+7 LA
-12 ALITCLPIPC
+12 ALTAAPMGSM
-22 CAQSAS
+22 AQNAN
-28 EKKAAQKAELKAE
+28 ETKAEQR
-41 LKAEELKNDASYI
+41 AEELKNDAEYL
-54 CGEGWGDTYSS
+54 CGEGWDDTYNG
-65 ADQAALNDLIS
+65 ADNAALSDLIS
-76 KISLHVSNSFQINEE
+76 KISVNVSSSFQINEE
-91 ELNTN
+91 ELNT
-96 SGFDSKTAVTSVMNS
+96 SKGLDSKTAVTSVMNS
-111 YAQATLTNT
+111 YAHATLTNT
-120 NNLVISNA
+120 NNIVISNS
-128 PQTHVLR
+128 PKVHVLR
-135 YIKSSEVIKI
+135 YIKRSEIAKI
-145 FDERKEK
+145 FEERKAK

-157 RSAMRAEEKAK
+157 RSAMRAEEKQK

-181 MVRSLQYPNSVKM
+181 MVRSLQRPNSVEM
-194 DIDGEQRLLVTWI
+194 NVDGEQRLLVTWI
-207 PQQIEEIMSNL
+207 PQRIEEILGGL
-218 STQIASKDGNDINL
+218 STKIASKDGSDINI
-232 FIKYK
+232 FIKSHDK
-237 NEPVTSIDYTYFDGQ
+237 PVASLDYTYFDGQ

-259 AKDGMGIVELRPGV
+259 AKDGMGIVELRPGT

-287 DQCQIDKELESVMQ
+287 DQCQIDKELESVMA
-301 LFKGTPFKNASVYI
+301 LFKGTPFKNATTYI
-315 SNLDK
+315 NNIDK
-320 KSAVSSEAR
+320 KSAVSSDA
-329 KEFEK
+329 KKGFEN
-334 SVKTES
+334 SVKAES
-340 AANLETLSKVND
+340 EANLQDLTKVED
-352 EKQLAGIMNRV
+352 EKALSAVMARV
-363 VNAIKTRQ
+363 INAIKNKQ

-382 GLEMYKKLLNYGQA
+382 GLEMYQKLLHYGQA
-396 RLLGNPQFSF
+396 RLLGTPQFSF
-406 YTMGKRVVCRSIPM
+406 YKMGKRVVCRSVPM
-420 AFSFRNNK
+420 AFSFQNNK

-456 KTDIFDKGVGAWSDY
+456 QTDIFNKGVGAWSDY

-517 SMEDQASTF
+517 NMEGKSYLA
-526 GDNKPLIKYTRQ
+526 DNKPLIKYTRQ

-585 SSNYGDHG
+585 STNYGDQG

>member
-1 MHRLLK
+1 MHKTIWMIL
-7 MLLAF
+7 MLL
-12 ALITCLPIPC
+12 LPLTSL
-22 CAQSAS
+22 AQT
-28 EKKAAQKAELKAE
+28 
-41 LKAEELKNDASYI
+41 AEERAEQMTANAEYI
-54 CGEGWGDTYSS
+54 CGEGWGETYNS
-65 ADQAALNDLIS
+65 ADQAALADLIS
-76 KISLHVSNSFQINEE
+76 KISLNISNSFEIKEE
-91 ELNTN
+91 EFNTN
-96 SGFDSKTAVTSVMNS
+96 SSFDSKTAITSVMNS

-120 NNLVISNA
+120 FNLVISNT

-135 YIKSSEVIKI
+135 YIRKSEVNKI

-194 DIDGEQRLLVTWI
+194 TIDGVQRLLVTWI

-218 STQIASKDGNDINL
+218 STKIASKDGNEINL

-237 NEPVTSIDYTYFDGQ
+237 GEPVTSLDYTYFDGQ

-273 DVNSLQLKYEYEYA
+273 EINSLQLKYEYEYA

-301 LFKGTPFKNASVYI
+301 LFKGTSFKNASVYI
-315 SNLDK
+315 NNLDK
-320 KSAVSSEAR
+320 KSAVSSEAK

-340 AANLETLSKVND
+340 AANLETLSKVEN
-352 EKQLAGIMNRV
+352 EKELAGIMTRV
-363 VNAIKTRQ
+363 INAIKVKD
-371 YDSVNDCFSAD
+371 YDSVSDCFSED

-396 RLLGNPQFSF
+396 RLLGDPQFSF

-420 AFSFRNNK
+420 AFSFKNNR
-428 RKFVEDVTFTFG
+428 RKFVEDVTFTFD
-440 EDRKIEC
+440 ENKKIEC

-456 KTDIFDKGVGAWSDY
+456 KTDIFNKGVGAWSDY

-501 NATIITGHVIK
+501 NATIITGHIIK
-512 RNPRL
+512 KAPKVA
-517 SMEDQASTF
+517 MEGESF
-526 GDNKPLIKYTRQ
+526 INSNNKLIKYTRQ
-538 TKSEYLRKL
+538 TKSEYMRKL

-585 SSNYGDHG
+585 STNYGDHG
-593 YLFLMVDFNDPEN
+593 YLFLMVDFNDPDN

>member
-1 MHRLLK
+1 MHKTIWMIL
-7 MLLAF
+7 MLL
-12 ALITCLPIPC
+12 LPLTSL
-22 CAQSAS
+22 AQT
-28 EKKAAQKAELKAE
+28 
-41 LKAEELKNDASYI
+41 AEERAEQMKANAEYI
-54 CGEGWGDTYSS
+54 CGEGWGDTYNS
-65 ADQAALNDLIS
+65 ADQAALADLIS
-76 KISLHVSNSFQINEE
+76 KISLNISNSFEIKEE
-91 ELNTN
+91 EFNTN
-96 SGFDSKTAVTSVMNS
+96 SSFDSKTAITSVMNS

-120 NNLVISNA
+120 FNLVISNT

-135 YIKSSEVIKI
+135 YIRKSEVNKI

-194 DIDGEQRLLVTWI
+194 TIDGVQRLLVTWI

-218 STQIASKDGNDINL
+218 STKIASKDGNEINL

-237 NEPVTSIDYTYFDGQ
+237 GEPVTSLDYTYFDGQ

-273 DVNSLQLKYEYEYA
+273 EINSLQLKYEYA

-301 LFKGTPFKNASVYI
+301 LFKGTSFKNASVYI
-315 SNLDK
+315 NNLDK
-320 KSAVSSEAR
+320 KSAVSSEAK

-340 AANLETLSKVND
+340 AANLETLSKVEN
-352 EKQLAGIMNRV
+352 EKELAGIMTKV
-363 VNAIKTRQ
+363 INAIKAKD
-371 YDSVNDCFSAD
+371 YDSVSDCFSED

-396 RLLGNPQFSF
+396 RLLGDPQFSF

-420 AFSFRNNK
+420 AFSFKNNR
-428 RKFVEDVTFTFG
+428 RKFVEDVTFTFD
-440 EDRKIEC
+440 ENKKIEC

-456 KTDIFDKGVGAWSDY
+456 KTDIFNKGVGAWSDY

-501 NATIITGHVIK
+501 NATIITGHIIK
-512 RNPRL
+512 KAPKVA
-517 SMEDQASTF
+517 MEGESF
-526 GDNKPLIKYTRQ
+526 INSNNKLIKYTRQ
-538 TKSEYLRKL
+538 TKSEYMRKL

-585 SSNYGDHG
+585 STNYGDHG
-593 YLFLMVDFNDPEN
+593 YLFLMVDFNDPDN

>member
-1 MHRLLK
+1 MHKTIWMIL
-7 MLLAF
+7 MLL
-12 ALITCLPIPC
+12 LPLTSL
-22 CAQSAS
+22 AQT
-28 EKKAAQKAELKAE
+28 
-41 LKAEELKNDASYI
+41 AEERAEQMKANAEYI
-54 CGEGWGDTYSS
+54 CGEGWGDTYNS
-65 ADQAALNDLIS
+65 ADQAALADLIS
-76 KISLHVSNSFQINEE
+76 KISLNISNSFEIKEE
-91 ELNTN
+91 EFNTN
-96 SGFDSKTAVTSVMNS
+96 SSFDSKTAIISVMNS

-120 NNLVISNA
+120 FNLVISNT

-135 YIKSSEVIKI
+135 YIRKSEVNKI

-194 DIDGEQRLLVTWI
+194 TIDGVQRLLVTWI

-218 STQIASKDGNDINL
+218 STKIASKDGNEINL

-237 NEPVTSIDYTYFDGQ
+237 GEPVTSLDYTYFDGQ

-273 DVNSLQLKYEYEYA
+273 EINSLQLKYEYEYA

-301 LFKGTPFKNASVYI
+301 LFKGTSFKNASVYI
-315 SNLDK
+315 NNLDK
-320 KSAVSSEAR
+320 KSTVSSEAK

-340 AANLETLSKVND
+340 AANLETLSKVEN
-352 EKQLAGIMNRV
+352 EKELAGIMTRV
-363 VNAIKTRQ
+363 INAIKAKD
-371 YDSVNDCFSAD
+371 YDSVSDCFSED

-396 RLLGNPQFSF
+396 RLLGDPQFSF

-420 AFSFRNNK
+420 AFSFKNNR
-428 RKFVEDVTFTFG
+428 RKFVEDVTFTFD
-440 EDRKIEC
+440 ENKKIEC

-456 KTDIFDKGVGAWSDY
+456 KTDIFNKGVGAWSDY

-501 NATIITGHVIK
+501 NATIITGHIIK
-512 RNPRL
+512 KAPKVA
-517 SMEDQASTF
+517 MEGESF
-526 GDNKPLIKYTRQ
+526 INSNNKLIKYTRQ
-538 TKSEYLRKL
+538 TKSEYMRKL

-585 SSNYGDHG
+585 STNYGDHG
-593 YLFLMVDFNDPEN
+593 YLFLMVDFNDPDN

>member
-1 MHRLLK
+1 MHKTIWMIL
-7 MLLAF
+7 MLL
-12 ALITCLPIPC
+12 LPLTSL
-22 CAQSAS
+22 AQT
-28 EKKAAQKAELKAE
+28 
-41 LKAEELKNDASYI
+41 AEERAEQMKANAEYI
-54 CGEGWGDTYSS
+54 CGEGWGDTYNS
-65 ADQAALNDLIS
+65 ADQAALADLIS
-76 KISLHVSNSFQINEE
+76 KISLNISNSFEIKEE
-91 ELNTN
+91 EFNTN
-96 SGFDSKTAVTSVMNS
+96 SSFDSKTAITSVMNS

-120 NNLVISNA
+120 FNLVISNT

-135 YIKSSEVIKI
+135 YIRKSEVNKI

-194 DIDGEQRLLVTWI
+194 TIDGVQRLLVTWI

-218 STQIASKDGNDINL
+218 STKIASKDGNEINL

-237 NEPVTSIDYTYFDGQ
+237 GEPVTSLDYTYFDGQ

-273 DVNSLQLKYEYEYA
+273 EINSLQLKYEYEYA

-301 LFKGTPFKNASVYI
+301 LFKGTSFKNASVYI
-315 SNLDK
+315 NNLDK
-320 KSAVSSEAR
+320 KSAVSSEAK

-340 AANLETLSKVND
+340 ATNLETLSKVEN
-352 EKQLAGIMNRV
+352 EKELAGVMTRV
-363 VNAIKTRQ
+363 INAIKAKD
-371 YDSVNDCFSAD
+371 YDSVSDCFSED

-396 RLLGNPQFSF
+396 RLLGDPQFSF

-420 AFSFRNNK
+420 TFSFKNNR
-428 RKFVEDVTFTFG
+428 RKFVEDVTFTFD
-440 EDRKIEC
+440 ENKKIEC

-456 KTDIFDKGVGAWSDY
+456 KTDIFNKGVGAWSDY

-501 NATIITGHVIK
+501 NATIITGHIIK
-512 RNPRL
+512 KAPKVA
-517 SMEDQASTF
+517 MEGESF
-526 GDNKPLIKYTRQ
+526 INSNNKLIKYTRQ
-538 TKSEYLRKL
+538 TKSEYMRKL

-585 SSNYGDHG
+585 STNYGDHG
-593 YLFLMVDFNDPEN
+593 YLFLMVDFNDPDN